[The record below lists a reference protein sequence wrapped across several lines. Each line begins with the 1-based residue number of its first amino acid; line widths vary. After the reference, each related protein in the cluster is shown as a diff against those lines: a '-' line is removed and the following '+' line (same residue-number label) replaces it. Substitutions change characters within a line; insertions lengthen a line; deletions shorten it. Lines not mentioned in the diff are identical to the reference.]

1 MNEFV
6 FLIMNKLNLLNVEKN
21 SGFLD
26 KVVKAFINVFSGLET
41 LTYGKELIAFII
53 SLFPF
58 LESRGGILAAFFLGV
73 KPLNALIVSI
83 IGNLLPIPFILLFLS
98 KVLEWMEKSK
108 VKFFKKVA
116 LWLKKKADKNK
127 YKIEKYGYLGLI
139 LFVGIPLPG
148 TGAWAGSLV
157 AVALNLDRK
166 KSFLCTVVGVLLAS
180 AIMMLITY
188 GMLDKII

>member
-6 FLIMNKLNLLNVEKN
+6 FLIMNKLNLLNVEKS

-26 KVVKAFINVFSGLET
+26 KVVKAFINLFSGLET